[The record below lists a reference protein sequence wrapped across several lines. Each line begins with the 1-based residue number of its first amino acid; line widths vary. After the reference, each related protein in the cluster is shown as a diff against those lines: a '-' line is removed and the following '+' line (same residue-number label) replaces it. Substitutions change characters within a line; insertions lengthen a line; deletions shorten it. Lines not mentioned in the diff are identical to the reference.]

1 MTPAEPPA
9 RIYPAWSKW
18 IAPDTLITQVR
29 NTAPFLAFPKPEPG
43 RLIELGD
50 SPDGFIRI
58 LGSWRNLLSETLT
71 PEEQL
76 QDYFALCFSCHQ
88 ATVGT
93 FVPTDVD
100 AKIRGVLWRET
111 KDPQVLRPM
120 LQFAFHAQKWT
131 EEGVSLKGVRG
142 VSGHNGEHWSV
153 IAGALGRL
161 LELGDSEGAGLALAA
176 IEAEI
181 EREELVFDRVAAEK
195 DAELDLLRVA
205 MTLAHNRGDLTQGLG
220 FWKKIPATLPVMEYL
235 QTHGKFDRAVKMY
248 QETGISA
255 EGHRHYPLRGV
266 KTLRQSAA
274 LLLPLCPFL
283 DDWGALVAKLDDSH
297 EVLAALVS
305 GCQKLDNQNGYYR
318 AIAGMMS
325 VSQGAFDRAVARI
338 PNALQRA
345 VRGGE
350 VRKLADVPRAS
361 FEAMMR
367 KRARTV
373 LATFKGKRF

>member
-1 MTPAEPPA
+1 M
-9 RIYPAWSKW
+9 
-18 IAPDTLITQVR
+18 
-29 NTAPFLAFPKPEPG
+29 
-43 RLIELGD
+43 
-50 SPDGFIRI
+50 
-58 LGSWRNLLSETLT
+58 
-71 PEEQL
+71 
-76 QDYFALCFSCHQ
+76 
-88 ATVGT
+88 
-93 FVPTDVD
+93 D
-100 AKIRGVLWRET
+100 AKIRGVLWRDT
-111 KDPQVLRPM
+111 KDPEVLRPM
-120 LQFAFHAQKWT
+120 LKLAFQAQKWT

-153 IAGALGRL
+153 IAGALGRF
-161 LELGDSEGAGLALAA
+161 LELGDTEAAEQAQAA

-181 EREELVFDRVAAEK
+181 EREERVFDQVAAEK

-220 FWKKIPATLPVMEYL
+220 FWKKIPATQPVMEYL
-235 QTHGKFDRAVKMY
+235 QNHGKFERAVTMY

-255 EGHRHYPLRGV
+255 EGHRHYPLRCV
-266 KTLRQSAA
+266 KPLRQSAA

-297 EVLAALVS
+297 EVLAALIS

-325 VSQGAFDRAVARI
+325 VSQGAFDRAIAKI

-345 VRGGE
+345 ARGGE
-350 VRKLADVPRAS
+350 IRKLADVPRAS
-361 FEAMMR
+361 FEAMMK

-373 LATFKGKRF
+373 LATFKGKR

>member
-1 MTPAEPPA
+1 
-9 RIYPAWSKW
+9 
-18 IAPDTLITQVR
+18 
-29 NTAPFLAFPKPEPG
+29 
-43 RLIELGD
+43 
-50 SPDGFIRI
+50 
-58 LGSWRNLLSETLT
+58 
-71 PEEQL
+71 
-76 QDYFALCFSCHQ
+76 
-88 ATVGT
+88 
-93 FVPTDVD
+93 
-100 AKIRGVLWRET
+100 
-111 KDPQVLRPM
+111 
-120 LQFAFHAQKWT
+120 
-131 EEGVSLKGVRG
+131 
-142 VSGHNGEHWSV
+142 
-153 IAGALGRL
+153 
-161 LELGDSEGAGLALAA
+161 
-176 IEAEI
+176 
-181 EREELVFDRVAAEK
+181 
-195 DAELDLLRVA
+195 

-325 VSQGAFDRAVARI
+325 VSQGAFDRAVARM

-345 VRGGE
+345 ARGGE
-350 VRKLADVPRAS
+350 IRKLADVPRAS

-373 LATFKGKRF
+373 LAIFKGKRF